1 MQTFPMSSSSPREVT
16 CCRRPAPAA
25 LSLLLALALALALQ
39 GCASGIEP
47 AAPER
52 YERLV
57 ADLASGDSEAWA
69 DLPEVFLERQDFAA
83 RLARLEQLQTEARGD
98 NSAEDL
104 EALGRGMLDAYY
116 GDLRAHEMLQRLA
129 FAAGDDARGE
139 FHRQALADLM
149 AVIEASGSGSA
160 RDPWRVLSA
169 TEAFVWLSNQRH
181 EVAGAL
187 YHGDDEAG
195 TLSLVLKARRRDE
208 DNLRELWFD
217 LTPTYQATRRVL
229 GENSPD
235 PSELIAARARD
246 GDAAAQTSYAIR
258 LWHRGSADS
267 TIQAVHWL
275 QRASAEGNVIAREML
290 GVVYGVIARNRSGE
304 EAEQLI
310 DAAVDQFLLAV
321 GQGSSTALYNLGQLY
336 LSGHFGSE
344 NQPTGVD
351 LLRQAVERDSLDAM
365 VLLARLRYNGQ
376 FVGQDREAALQLL
389 ERAAAGGHPEGQLF
403 YARHLLSEDGGAGFD
418 ERALTWLHQ
427 AAESGESAEAM
438 LLYGTLLARGE
449 HAPQDSKEALSWLK
463 QAADRAPDADT
474 INTVAWILVVAE
486 REELRDPQHGL
497 ALMETLMTRDQ
508 TAAMNAAYLDTW
520 AASHAANGDFE
531 RAVEIQQQAV
541 AVAEAEHARREDG
554 GPDYLP
560 LLREHLE
567 KFRNG
572 ETVSEDVP

>member
-1 MQTFPMSSSSPREVT
+1 MPTDVT
-16 CCRRPAPAA
+16 RRA
-25 LSLLLALALALALQ
+25 LLVLLVLAFGVSA
-39 GCASGIEP
+39 CAGRQAEP
-47 AAPER
+47 DAER

-57 ADLASGDSEAWA
+57 AALSSGQSDAWVE
-69 DLPEVFLERQDFAA
+69 LPEAFLARDDFAR
-83 RLARLEQLQTEARGD
+83 RLARLEQLQSEARGE
-98 NSAEDL
+98 SAAVELDR
-104 EALGRGMLDAYY
+104 LGRGMLDAYY
-116 GDLRAHEMLQRLA
+116 GDLRAHELLQRLA
-129 FAAGDDARGE
+129 FATGDDARGE
-139 FHRQALADLM
+139 FHRQALNELT

-160 RDPWRVLSA
+160 SDPWKVLSA
-169 TEAFVWLSNQRH
+169 TEAFVWLTHQRH

-187 YHGDDEAG
+187 YHGADTNG
-195 TLSLVLKARRRDE
+195 TLALVLKARRRDE

-217 LTPTYQATRRVL
+217 LTPTYRATLRVL
-229 GENSPD
+229 GDDSPN

-258 LWHRGSADS
+258 LWHRGSAES

-290 GVVYGVIARNRSGE
+290 GVVYGVIARTRSGE

-344 NQPTGVD
+344 NQPAGVD
-351 LLRQAVERDSLDAM
+351 LLRQAVERDNLDAM

-376 FVGQDREAALQLL
+376 FVSQNRTAALQLL
-389 ERAAAGGHPEGQLF
+389 KRAAAGGHPEGQLF
-403 YARHLLSEDGGAGFD
+403 YARHLLSTDDGEGFD
-418 ERALTWLHQ
+418 EQALTWLRQ

-449 HAPQDSKEALSWLK
+449 FAPQDTVRAVNWFK
-463 QAADRAPDADT
+463 QAAERAVDADT

-486 REELRDPQHGL
+486 QQDLRDPQHGL
-497 ALMETLMTRDQ
+497 ALMDALMTQDEA
-508 TAAMNAAYLDTW
+508 AAMNAAYLDTW
-520 AASHAANGDFE
+520 AASYAANGDFQ

-554 GPDYLP
+554 GPEYLP